1 LFSPT
6 ARKSKYA
13 VCITLRFAPPSP
25 NLKNINNEEH
35 NRTIPW
41 PSCTPSRTLTV
52 PFLIKYYLPRR
63 DAVWVVDIFTDVSDV
78 SFASIINFSFSLL
91 VPFKRIYIIYTF
103 LAFPIQVTYS
113 ASHNSNKS
121 TNQMQPIY
129 PVYYLTFMYS
139 STCFGRPHAHHQ
151 ELNNCS
157 SSLWFYRWSVVVA
170 VLLVVVKLAGR
181 PAHPGPTAL
190 LTPRSNGK
198 TRGCYCSYWAPDG
211 GCEDTRNMLSR
222 M

>member
-1 LFSPT
+1 MPFLIPQLFSPT

-35 NRTIPW
+35 KRTIPW

-91 VPFKRIYIIYTF
+91 VPFKLIYVIYTF
-103 LAFPIQVTYS
+103 LAFLIQVTYS

-121 TNQMQPIY
+121 TNQMQPIH

-139 STCFGRPHAHHQ
+139 STCFGRPHADHQ

-157 SSLWFYRWSVVVA
+157 SSLWFYLRSVVIA
-170 VLLVVVKLAGR
+170 VLLVVVGPVIQGVPLATK
-181 PAHPGPTAL
+181 PGISLIILPVIRIL
-190 LTPRSNGK
+190 Q
-198 TRGCYCSYWAPDG
+198 
-211 GCEDTRNMLSR
+211 RNLKR
-222 M
+222 TYLIV